1 MEMTILSAL
10 QGLRLKE
17 GRALRDALIEFLT
30 EHSANEPITIKRARD
45 SFSHINR
52 RAKQG
57 HIQIIK
63 GASGEETIILSVKD
77 LAAMI
82 HATVSGVTLF
92 DALEASG
99 FKSVRRKQLVLQEG
113 RRSETELTLSK
124 QHTSGEMYQE
134 AQSR

>member
-17 GRALRDALIEFLT
+17 GRALKDTLVEFLT

-82 HATVSGVTLF
+82 HATVSGVTLPE
-92 DALEASG
+92 ALEASG
-99 FKSVRRKQLVLQEG
+99 FRPHRGKRLVLEEG
-113 RRSETELTLSK
+113 RRSETELILSK
-124 QHTSGEMYQE
+124 QHTRDELYRE